1 MHQNRVNSTIKS
13 GKEIELNM
21 ERIDKNRNEI
31 RIPKMSDSQI
41 KIKLNPCFIMAL
53 KGFMAFR
60 LEGVINF
67 IHDSCLIQLDEFVK
81 SSTIVT

>member
-1 MHQNRVNSTIKS
+1 
-13 GKEIELNM
+13 M

-67 IHDSCLIQLDEFVK
+67 IHDSNLIQLDEFVK
-81 SSTIVT
+81 SRIRQK

>member
-1 MHQNRVNSTIKS
+1 
-13 GKEIELNM
+13 M
-21 ERIDKNRNEI
+21 ERIDKNRNKI

-67 IHDSCLIQLDEFVK
+67 IHDSSLIQLDEFVK
-81 SSTIVT
+81 SRIRQK

>member
-1 MHQNRVNSTIKS
+1 
-13 GKEIELNM
+13 M
-21 ERIDKNRNEI
+21 ERIDKNRNKI

-67 IHDSCLIQLDEFVK
+67 IHDSSLIKLGSNSSKVEFDK

>member
-13 GKEIELNM
+13 GKEIERNM

-67 IHDSCLIQLDEFVK
+67 IP
-81 SSTIVT
+81 